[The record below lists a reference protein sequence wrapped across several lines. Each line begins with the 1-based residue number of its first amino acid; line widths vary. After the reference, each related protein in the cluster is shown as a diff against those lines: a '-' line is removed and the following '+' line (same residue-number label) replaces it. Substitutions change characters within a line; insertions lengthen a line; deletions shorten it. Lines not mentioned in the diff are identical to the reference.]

1 MSAATECPNCRK
13 LSAKFA
19 AKFARQERAIRR
31 LRAEFEARF
40 ARQQRTIERLRTA
53 LDAAHRAGKRQAAPF
68 SRGEPK
74 KNPKPPGRKPGAAYG
89 RHARRPVPDRVDE
102 THEAHLPPE
111 CPHCHARAGFVED
124 SVQDQFQEDIP
135 PVRPVRRRFR
145 VHRGRCKACG
155 RHVQGRHP
163 LQTSDALGAAAVQVG
178 PNALATAAQMNK
190 ELGVPYGKIAVFF
203 QTHFRMTVTRSS
215 FCRANLRLA
224 AKAQPT
230 YQAMVLA
237 LRCAI
242 VVYGDETGWKIGG
255 GPAWLWDFVT
265 MRFTVYAIRR
275 SRGSD
280 VVLEILGETFSGRLG
295 RDGWC
300 AWKALSC
307 LAQSCLN
314 HHLERCR
321 KLLLEAVAGQARFPL
336 AVKRVLKNAL
346 ALRDHRREYSA
357 HGFAVAR
364 GRLEARMDKLI
375 AGRLTYEPNARFAR
389 HLGRER
395 PSLFTFL
402 HDPRIEATNWPAEQ
416 AIRPAVVNRKT
427 SGGSRSDAGAEAQS
441 VLMSVIRSAR
451 QQNRDPVEFLVR
463 LLHAPAPLVLD
474 LAPQAAP
481 PLPGPDKLLPQLPR
495 AQPA

>member
-1 MSAATECPNCRK
+1 
-13 LSAKFA
+13 
-19 AKFARQERAIRR
+19 
-31 LRAEFEARF
+31 
-40 ARQQRTIERLRTA
+40 
-53 LDAAHRAGKRQAAPF
+53 
-68 SRGEPK
+68 
-74 KNPKPPGRKPGAAYG
+74 
-89 RHARRPVPDRVDE
+89 VDE
-102 THEAHLPPE
+102 THDAHLPSE
-111 CPHCHARAGFVED
+111 CPHCHAHAGFVED
-124 SVQDQFQEDIP
+124 SVQDQFQEDVP
-135 PVRPVRRRFR
+135 PVRPVRRRIR
-145 VHRGRCKACG
+145 VHVGHCNACG
-155 RHVQGRHP
+155 RRVQGRHP

-224 AKAQPT
+224 GKAKPT

-280 VVLEILGETFSGRLG
+280 VVLEILGEKFSGMLG
-295 RDGWC
+295 RDGWRP
-300 AWKALSC
+300 WQVLSC

-321 KLLLEAVAGQARFPL
+321 KLLREAVAGQARFPL
-336 AVKRVLKNAL
+336 AVKRVLKDAL

-357 HGFAVAR
+357 HGFAIVR
-364 GRLEARMDKLI
+364 GRLETRMDKLI
-375 AGRLTYEPNARFAR
+375 AGRLTHEPNARFAR
-389 HLGRER
+389 HLEHER

-402 HDPRIEATNWPAEQ
+402 YDRRIEATNWPAEQ
-416 AIRPAVVNRKT
+416 AIRPAVANRKT
-427 SGGSRSDAGAEAQS
+427 SGGSRSDAGAEAQG
-441 VLMSVIRSAR
+441 VLTSVIRSAR
-451 QQNRDPVEFLVR
+451 QQNRDPVELLVR
-463 LLHAPAPLVLD
+463 LLHSKAPQVLD
-474 LAPQAAP
+474 IAPQSVRPQPA
-481 PLPGPDKLLPQLPR
+481 PDKLLPVLPR